1 MGNYNTKQRQDL
13 LKQGK
18 ALPPKGDGP
27 PRFPIDDGQDVESAV
42 HLAKTPE
49 ERAHVY
55 KQARRLGKLGK
66 IPAHWK
72 PDGTMRGDGV

>member
-1 MGNYNTKQRQDL
+1 MGNHDMEKRKKL
-13 LKQGK
+13 LKEGK

-27 PRFPIDDGQDVESAV
+27 PRFPIDDGQDVESAI

-49 ERAHVY
+49 ERKHVY
-55 KQARRLGKLGK
+55 KHARRLGKLGK

-72 PDGTMRGDGV
+72 PDGFMRNQGV